1 MSQQIQIRT
10 YSPRTMAT
18 LDQTLKELFNGLWLE
33 QYQEEVFRICDELI
47 KNGVKSNY
55 RTILYWIEARKRLI
69 DNNPDM
75 TIAEADDWL
84 KEVFYSGEDSLIA
97 TQIGKTD
104 RQTILNKLV
113 RILEMEAKYID
124 HRMGRREVADPSILQ
139 TLLRIKKFCRKQQI
153 GVRLQIEF
161 DQDRINIT
169 ITNDA
174 PILNDDL
181 NRIQAVRSN
190 FREYQR
196 QGNEEMFFIE
206 NINTEGGGHGLGYP
220 LMDSILSTMKLDPD
234 SSLFLISAS
243 QTMILLTLPVKSP
256 EQYTLS

>member
-1 MSQQIQIRT
+1 MSRQIQIRT

-18 LDQTLKELFNGLWLE
+18 LEQTLKELFDGLWLDH
-33 QYQEEVFRICDELI
+33 YQEEIFRICDELI

-55 RTILYWIEARKRLI
+55 RTILYWLEARKRLI
-69 DNNPDM
+69 ESNPDM
-75 TIAEADDWL
+75 LVSEADEWL
-84 KEVFYSGEDSLIA
+84 KEVFYSGEDNLIA

-104 RQTILNKLV
+104 KHKILNNLV

-139 TLLRIKKFCRKQQI
+139 TLLRIKKFCRKHHI
-153 GVRLQIEF
+153 GVQLQITS

-174 PILNDDL
+174 PILNEDL
-181 NRIQAVRSN
+181 NRIQTVRST
-190 FREYQR
+190 FREYQK
-196 QGNEEMFFIE
+196 QGNEEVFFIE

-220 LMDSILSTMKLDPD
+220 LMDSILATMKLDPD

-243 QTMILLTLPVKSP
+243 RTMILLSLPVNPPS
-256 EQYTLS
+256 S